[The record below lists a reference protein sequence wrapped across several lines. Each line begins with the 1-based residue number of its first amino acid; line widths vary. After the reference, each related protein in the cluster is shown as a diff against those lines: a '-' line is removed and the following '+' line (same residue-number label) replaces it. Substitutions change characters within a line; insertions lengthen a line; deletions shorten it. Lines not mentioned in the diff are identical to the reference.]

1 MNYDF
6 IEAVLHRPKMDTLT
20 GSYFEVIAFLEG
32 YYSGLVKSTNEMNE
46 SAKWSYFKQW
56 LTKELDSSTENP
68 FGLLYEKDQ
77 TKDPRGTWSDYHPS
91 TIGTCARPAA
101 MGTLSFIGPVYALLV
116 SLRESTTG

>member
-56 LTKELDSSTENP
+56 LTKELDASTENP
-68 FGLLYEKDQ
+68 FGLLYGKDQ
-77 TKDPRGTWSDYHPS
+77 TNIFNSLISFYQQFKIDFSEEQILGQQL
-91 TIGTCARPAA
+91 AA
-101 MGTLSFIGPVYALLV
+101 
-116 SLRESTTG
+116 